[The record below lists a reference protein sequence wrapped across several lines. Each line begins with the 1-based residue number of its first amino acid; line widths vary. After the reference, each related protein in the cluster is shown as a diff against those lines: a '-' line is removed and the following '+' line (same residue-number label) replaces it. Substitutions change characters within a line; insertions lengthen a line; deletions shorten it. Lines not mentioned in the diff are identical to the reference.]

1 MQIFTQQLR
10 YRGDMKLLSQIAL
23 VSAVMVSAA
32 SAVSQEVL
40 EMEKKRQCRS
50 IHLGYEMKESTALY
64 NEIVAQKSAPG
75 TYYCAMGFNKGYFG
89 MQELNDGKKVIIF
102 SVWDNSQTDDKHSVD
117 ESKRAR
123 VLTKGEGVRTGRFG
137 GEGTGAQSFYDYDWK
152 IGETVRFLVQAKQV
166 KDEGTQFTDFKGWFY
181 DNNRKK
187 WQHMTTL
194 RTPTTGIKLRGG
206 YSFVEDFRRNYKSA
220 KVVRRAR
227 FQNAWSQQ
235 ADGTWTALTKAKFT
249 GDRNPATNVD
259 AGKEQD
265 GFFLQTGGN
274 TKMKTN
280 KLWSM
285 MQGNPRKGKLPKTL
299 KPLLEGE

>member
-1 MQIFTQQLR
+1 MQISGFVLR
-10 YRGDMKLLSQIAL
+10 YRITMKLITQLAVLSVFCMQS
-23 VSAVMVSAA
+23 V

-50 IHLGYEMKESTALY
+50 IHLGYQMNESTALY

-75 TYYCAMGFNKGYFG
+75 TYFCAMGFNKGYFG
-89 MQELNDGKKVIIF
+89 MQELANGKKVVIF
-102 SVWDNSQTDDKHSVD
+102 SVWDNSHTNDKHSVD

-123 VLTKGEGVRTGRFG
+123 VLAKGEGVRTGRFG

-166 KDEGTQFTDFKGWFY
+166 EDKGTQFTDFKGWFY
-181 DNNRKK
+181 DNQRKK

-220 KVVRRAR
+220 KIVRRAR
-227 FQNAWSQQ
+227 FQNTWGLS
-235 ADGTWTALTKAKFT
+235 DGKWVALNRARFT

-259 AGKEQD
+259 AGKEGD
-265 GFFLQTGGN
+265 GFFLQTGGD
-274 TKMKTN
+274 TEMKTN
-280 KLWSM
+280 KLRDM
-285 MQGNPRKGKLPKTL
+285 MQGDPRKGKLPASI
-299 KPLLEGE
+299 KPLLQAQ